1 MAYPNQQHLLHD
13 QSNRQPSYEYGP
25 DSSPNLYHPQMNPS
39 QQTLTH
45 QPSFNDEKSSL
56 TQHAHPAAGS
66 AYPGDYYSTPASGGV
81 DVYPPRGNAGY
92 PPTPSTFTGSMPSP
106 GGAPSMVSDD
116 DWRRR
121 ARPVQRGITR
131 RVKLTQGNFINDYP
145 VPKAISNSIE
155 QKYIQQAI
163 GKQFSHLRYTAA
175 TCDPDDFTPENGW
188 KLRTATTGNETELL
202 IAVTYYNEDKVLF
215 ARTMHGVM
223 LNIRDICKSSSRF
236 WNGKGAEA
244 GQKGSGWQKIVVCL
258 IFDGIGPCDKNVLDI
273 LATVGVYQDGLMK
286 KEVDGKETVAH
297 IFEYTTQLSVDHKPS
312 LVVPTPDA
320 ASKTNL
326 VPVQMIFCL
335 KQKNTKK
342 INSHRW
348 LFNAIGRQLDPEVCI
363 LIDAGTK
370 PGKRSLYYLWQAFHN
385 NRNLGGACGEIYAML
400 KGGKKLINPLVAAQ
414 NFEYKMSNILD
425 KPLESAFG
433 YVSVLPGA
441 FSAYRFRALQGRP
454 LEQYFHGDHTL
465 ADRLGKKGLN
475 GMGIFTKNMFLA
487 EDRILCFELAAKA
500 NDAWLLSYVRAAKGE
515 TDVPEQAAELISQ
528 RRRWLNG
535 SFAAS
540 IYATIHF
547 FRFYKSSHN
556 PIRLLMFHVQ
566 ALFNIFQLIFTWFS
580 LANLW
585 LTFSIIIDLLP
596 HNQIFLFGNE
606 EITHWVNLV
615 LQWIYLGA
623 LALQFVLALGNR
635 PKGEQT
641 TYVICFVIFAVL
653 SYYLF
658 VCALLLTMRAFSTLT
673 FKDAPTIMDK
683 FHLLI
688 GGTNGVLLAA
698 LVSTYGIYL
707 LASCLYA
714 DPWHMLSSFPQYMG
728 LAPSFTNIL
737 NVYAFCNLHDVS
749 WGTKGSDKVD
759 ALPSV
764 KSSTEKADGE
774 NGPTVQDVVRTEEDL
789 DANFKAVVGRAITPW
804 SVTEVPEKPTEDDGN
819 KTFRTRLVSVWMLSN
834 AALSVAI
841 ANVNGLNKSLAD
853 EEKKQSMYFSK
864 LTPPPH
870 ELHVHLLTS
879 PHPFS
884 RHHPLVNLWP
894 FGDSIRRVHILLD
907 EDQHDPLL

>member
-1 MAYPNQQHLLHD
+1 MSYSKHPLRD
-13 QSNRQPSYEYGP
+13 QPSRQPSYESGL
-25 DSSPNLYHPQMNPS
+25 DASPTFHYPQMHSQPS
-39 QQTLTH
+39 QQNLTH
-45 QPSFNDEKSSL
+45 QPTYQDEKASL
-56 TQHAHPAAGS
+56 TQHPVPMAGA
-66 AYPGDYYSTPASGGV
+66 AYPGDYYPPTGG
-81 DVYPPRGNAGY
+81 PGY
-92 PPTPSTFTGSMPSP
+92 PPSGTPGYPPGMPGFPPPTSFSGGMPTP
-106 GGAPSMVSDD
+106 GGASSMVSDD

-145 VPKAISNSIE
+145 VPKAISNSVE
-155 QKYIQQAI
+155 SKYLQQAA

-175 TCDPDDFTPENGW
+175 TCDPDDFTPANGW
-188 KLRTATTGNETELL
+188 ELRTATTGNETELL

-223 LNIRDICKSSSRF
+223 MNIRDICKSSSKF

-244 GQKGSGWQKIVVCL
+244 GQKGSGWQKIVVSL
-258 IFDGIGPCDKNVLDI
+258 IFDGIGPCDKNVLDL

-297 IFEYTTQLSVDHKPS
+297 IFEYTTQLSVDSKPS
-312 LVVPTPDA
+312 LVVPSQDVD
-320 ASKTNL
+320 SKTNL

-335 KQKNTKK
+335 KQKNSKK

-385 NRNLGGACGEIYAML
+385 NRHLGGACGEIYAML

-441 FSAYRFRALQGRP
+441 FSAYRFRALLGRP
-454 LEQYFHGDHTL
+454 LQQYFHGDHTL

-500 NDAWLLSYVRAAKGE
+500 NDSWLLSYVRAAKGE

-585 LTFSIIIDLLP
+585 LTFSIIIALLP
-596 HNQIFLFGNE
+596 QNGVFLFKNE
-606 EITHWVNLV
+606 VITHWVNLV
-615 LQWIYLGA
+615 LQWLYLGA

-641 TYVICFVIFAVL
+641 TYVICFIIFAVL

-658 VCALLLTMRAFSTLT
+658 FCALLLTIRAFGSLT
-673 FKDAPTIMDK
+673 FKDSPTIVDK
-683 FHLLI
+683 FHVLI

-707 LASCLYA
+707 IASCLYA

-764 KSSTEKADGE
+764 KSSTEKADGD
-774 NGPTVQDVVRTEEDL
+774 NGPSVKDVVRTEEDL

-804 SVTEVPEKPTEDDGN
+804 SAVEVAEKPTEDDGN

-834 AALSVAI
+834 AGLAVAI
-841 ANVNGLNKSLAD
+841 ANVNGLNKSNED
-853 EEKKQSMYFSK
+853 EAKKQSMYFNIILWSTFGLSAVRFVGSTYFWLK
-864 LTPPPH
+864 TNLTRCCKK
-870 ELHVHLLTS
+870 T
-879 PHPFS
+879 
-884 RHHPLVNLWP
+884 
-894 FGDSIRRVHILLD
+894 
-907 EDQHDPLL
+907 